1 MKTPPVYVRL
11 AAVFASVAITWSL
24 LSGVYAL
31 AQHPSSAMPLAQGMP
46 SGVVVVRA

>member
-1 MKTPPVYVRL
+1 MKTTPTAVRL
-11 AAVFASVAITWSL
+11 AAVFASAAITWSL

-46 SGVVVVRA
+46 SVIVVRA